1 MAPLTAGLPLSDSPS
16 GPDSASTLPSF
27 SPHRLWTFRHP
38 RYFNISS
45 ASTSHC
51 SYLTGCFQD
60 KSGLL
65 WLLVFVMSKGR
76 IRTDK
81 LVAEMLKNRS
91 DMVRNISIEKTYF
104 KENVEANNT
113 NSTQAVGCNHCSSS
127 FVKWD
132 AATICNLCA
141 SGACEALLVNG
152 TLLACLQPAW
162 SSDSLLFVTPLDSLP
177 ISLFWWF
184 HYLTQMRKTT
194 SML

>member
-27 SPHRLWTFRHP
+27 SPHRLWIFRRP
-38 RYFNISS
+38 CCFNISS

-60 KSGLL
+60 HSGLL
-65 WLLVFVMSKGR
+65 WLLVFVMSKGH
-76 IRTDK
+76 IRT
-81 LVAEMLKNRS
+81 VAEMLKHRS

-104 KENVEANNT
+104 KEKVEANNT
-113 NSTQAVGCNHCSSS
+113 NVAQAVGCNHCSSS

-141 SGACEALLVNG
+141 SGACESLLVNG

-162 SSDSLLFVTPLDSLP
+162 SSLLR
-177 ISLFWWF
+177 
-184 HYLTQMRKTT
+184 H
-194 SML
+194 